1 MRCFMR
7 QVSWRSGK
15 GYKQVDIMPIP
26 TEGIH
31 RGARGKRR
39 HASSLVQQ
47 RLNGKHSRRYLVQL
61 VNANFGAGDWLL
73 TLTYAPEYLPASFA
87 DACRRMENF
96 IDRLRAACKR
106 LDLPAPA
113 YIWVTEGG
121 TEEAEAAGEAKRYHH
136 HAFLRCALDAR
147 AITELWCTGR
157 GKHCR
162 PLGRVHLSLAQPEQ
176 GSLEAWADYC
186 VKTKHCRRKWRQSL
200 GLKKPVVTVN
210 DSKYTPAA
218 PLSAPCAPARPT
230 APPFGRKPTPAGGAA
245 PSASNT
251 TSTSAGIMSGWN
263 FGERGTPH
271 DSTVPPLPRPRAGV
285 PFRMRK
291 IPRLPRRDGRRAR
304 KAGAG
309 SRCERRGRRARGQNT
324 P

>member
-73 TLTYAPEYLPASFA
+73 TLTYAPEYLPASFEE
-87 DACRRMENF
+87 ACRRMEKF

-106 LDLPAPA
+106 AGPPEER
-113 YIWVTEGG
+113 YHRRIWVTEGG

-136 HAFLRCALDAR
+136 HAFLSCALDAR

-157 GKHCR
+157 GKHRR

-186 VKTKHCRRKWRQSL
+186 IKTKHCRRKWRQSI

-210 DSKYTPAA
+210 DSKYTRRAIERAVRTGEAYRPAFWEKA
-218 PLSAPCAPARPT
+218 HPGWQCKSIRVEYNEYQRGYYVRLEFWRECDPFQRPT
-230 APPFGRKPTPAGGAA
+230 LHAEYQCCHRIQDSLHFRSFRPV
-245 PSASNT
+245 S
-251 TSTSAGIMSGWN
+251 GILLLLQR
-263 FGERGTPH
+263 FLH
-271 DSTVPPLPRPRAGV
+271 H
-285 PFRMRK
+285 
-291 IPRLPRRDGRRAR
+291 RRR
-304 KAGAG
+304 
-309 SRCERRGRRARGQNT
+309 
-324 P
+324 

>member
-26 TEGIH
+26 IEGIH

-73 TLTYAPEYLPASFA
+73 TLTYAPEYLPASFEE
-87 DACRRMENF
+87 ACRRMEKF

-106 LDLPAPA
+106 ADLPAPA

-121 TEEAEAAGEAKRYHH
+121 TEEAEAAGEARRYHH

-147 AITELWCTGR
+147 AIT
-157 GKHCR
+157 
-162 PLGRVHLSLAQPEQ
+162 
-176 GSLEAWADYC
+176 
-186 VKTKHCRRKWRQSL
+186 
-200 GLKKPVVTVN
+200 
-210 DSKYTPAA
+210 
-218 PLSAPCAPARPT
+218 
-230 APPFGRKPTPAGGAA
+230 APP
-245 PSASNT
+245 
-251 TSTSAGIMSGWN
+251 
-263 FGERGTPH
+263 RG
-271 DSTVPPLPRPRAGV
+271 
-285 PFRMRK
+285 
-291 IPRLPRRDGRRAR
+291 
-304 KAGAG
+304 
-309 SRCERRGRRARGQNT
+309 
-324 P
+324 

>member
-26 TEGIH
+26 IEGIH

-73 TLTYAPEYLPASFA
+73 TLTYAPEYLPASFEE
-87 DACRRMENF
+87 ACRRMENF

-157 GKHCR
+157 GQAPPPDGPRSHEPGTARKGQ
-162 PLGRVHLSLAQPEQ
+162 PGRMGRLLRKDQALPPQMAAKPWAE
-176 GSLEAWADYC
+176 EARCYRERQQIHPPRHRA
-186 VKTKHCRRKWRQSL
+186 RRAHR
-200 GLKKPVVTVN
+200 
-210 DSKYTPAA
+210 
-218 PLSAPCAPARPT
+218 ARPT
-230 APPFGRKPTPAGGAA
+230 APPFGRRPTPAGGAA

-251 TSTSAGIMSGWN
+251 TSTSVGIMSGWN

-271 DSTVPPLPRPRAGV
+271 DRALLPLPRPAGGCHAQCAAYRA
-285 PFRMRK
+285 FRAELDERNAAA
-291 IPRLPRRDGRRAR
+291 RA
-304 KAGAG
+304 AA
-309 SRCERRGRRARGQNT
+309 A
-324 P
+324 

>member
-26 TEGIH
+26 IEGIH

-73 TLTYAPEYLPASFA
+73 TLTYAPEYLPASFEE
-87 DACRRMENF
+87 ACRRMENF

-121 TEEAEAAGEAKRYHH
+121 SQALPPPRFFALRAGRAGHH
-136 HAFLRCALDAR
+136 RAVVYGAR
-147 AITELWCTGR
+147 
-157 GKHCR
+157 
-162 PLGRVHLSLAQPEQ
+162 Q
-176 GSLEAWADYC
+176 
-186 VKTKHCRRKWRQSL
+186 
-200 GLKKPVVTVN
+200 
-210 DSKYTPAA
+210 
-218 PLSAPCAPARPT
+218 
-230 APPFGRKPTPAGGAA
+230 APPPTGPGASE
-245 PSASNT
+245 PC
-251 TSTSAGIMSGWN
+251 
-263 FGERGTPH
+263 P
-271 DSTVPPLPRPRAGV
+271 
-285 PFRMRK
+285 
-291 IPRLPRRDGRRAR
+291 
-304 KAGAG
+304 AGAG
-309 SRCERRGRRARGQNT
+309 QPGSLGRLLHQNQALPPQVAAKHRAEKARCHRERQQIHPPRH
-324 P
+324 